1 MSKVLVVLEI
11 ASGKLRTHCLHG
23 ITAAKQIAAARSA
36 ELHLLVLGADTSAA
50 AEIAAAGY
58 GATTVHTITDAKLEP
73 FTAEAWADAIV
84 HAIKTLSSESA
95 GSGRGALVVG
105 GTASS
110 TLRDA
115 LPRAAAVLDAPLCA
129 EVVAIKSSG
138 TPAEPGKSGDVFTR
152 PISAGRALLDE
163 KLVGNLVFFTAR
175 GSEFPQAQAGG
186 AAASVSAIAGA
197 SLDTR
202 GVSVVGI
209 QKTVSSRPAL
219 TEAKVVVSGG
229 RGMREG
235 ANFKILEDLTDLLGG
250 ALGASRAATDAGM
263 VPADL
268 QVGQTGKIVA
278 PNLYIAVAISGAIQ
292 HLAGMKGSKT
302 IVAINKDEE
311 APIFQVADYGLVA
324 KWEEAI
330 PKLIELIKAKKG

>member
-1 MSKVLVVLEI
+1 MSKVLVVLET
-11 ASGKLRTHCLHG
+11 ANGKIRPHCLPG
-23 ITAAKQIAAARSA
+23 ITAAKQIADARKL
-36 ELHLLVLGADTSAA
+36 ELHLLLLGADTSAA

-58 GATTVHTITDAKLEP
+58 GATTLHTISDAKLEP

-84 HAIKTLSSESA
+84 HAVRTT
-95 GSGRGALVVG
+95 GATVVG

-115 LPRAAAVLDAPLCA
+115 LPRAAALLDAALCA
-129 EVVAIKSSG
+129 EIVAIKS
-138 TPAEPGKSGDVFTR
+138 GDTFTR

-163 KLVGNLVFFTAR
+163 KLGGGVVFFTAR
-175 GSEFPQAQAGG
+175 GSEFAAAQPG
-186 AAASVSAIAGA
+186 AAASVSAITGA
-197 SLDTR
+197 QVDTR
-202 GVSVVGI
+202 GATVVGI
-209 QKTVSSRPAL
+209 HKTVSSRPAL
-219 TEAKVVVSGG
+219 TEADVVVSGG

-235 ANFKILEDLTDLLGG
+235 ANFKLLEELTDLLGG

-324 KWEEAI
+324 KWEDAI
-330 PKLIELIKAKKG
+330 PKLIELVRARKG

>member
-1 MSKVLVVLEI
+1 MSKVLVILE
-11 ASGKLRTHCLHG
+11 AAGGQLRPHCLPG
-23 ITAAKQIAAARSA
+23 ITCAQQIAKATGG
-36 ELHLLVLGADTSAA
+36 ELHLLVLGADPTAA
-50 AEIAAAGY
+50 ANAVAQAGY
-58 GATTVHTITDAKLEP
+58 GATAVHTAAAAGLEP

-84 HAIKTLSSESA
+84 HAVHTL
-95 GSGRGALVVG
+95 GATHVG

-115 LPRAAAVLDAPLCA
+115 LPRAAAMLDAPL
-129 EVVAIKSSG
+129 VRGRRVKSAD
-138 TPAEPGKSGDVFTR
+138 TFTR
-152 PISAGRALLDE
+152 PVSSGRALLDV
-163 KLVGNLVFFTAR
+163 KAQAGVVAFTAR
-175 GSEFPQAQAGG
+175 GTEFEPAQPSGAVPVRALPAPQ
-186 AAASVSAIAGA
+186 VN
-197 SLDTR
+197 TR
-202 GVSVVGI
+202 GVQVKGV
-209 QKTVSSRPAL
+209 QKTESSRPAL

-235 ANFKILEDLTDLLGG
+235 ANFKILEQLTDLMGG

-278 PNLYIAVAISGAIQ
+278 PDLYFAVAISGAIQ

-311 APIFQVADYGLVA
+311 APIFQIADYSLVA

-330 PKLIELIKAKKG
+330 PKLIELIKARKGAA

>member
-11 ASGKLRTHCLHG
+11 ANGKLRPHCLPG
-23 ITAAKQIAAARSA
+23 ITAAKQIAAARNA

-50 AEIAAAGY
+50 GEIAGAGY
-58 GATTVHTITDAKLEP
+58 GATVVHTITDAKLDP

-84 HAIKTLSSESA
+84 HAIKTV
-95 GSGRGALVVG
+95 GATVGG

-110 TLRDA
+110 TLRDC
-115 LPRAAAVLDAPLCA
+115 LPRAAALLDAPLCA
-129 EVVAIKSSG
+129 EVV
-138 TPAEPGKSGDVFTR
+138 TVKSGDTFTR

-163 KLVGNLVFFTAR
+163 KLGGELVFFTAR
-175 GSEFPQAQAGG
+175 GSEFPPAEAGS
-186 AAASVSAIAGA
+186 AASVAAITGA
-197 SLDTR
+197 SVDTR
-202 GVSVVGI
+202 GATVVSI
-209 QKTVSSRPAL
+209 EKTVSSRPGL
-219 TEAKVVVSGG
+219 TEADVIVSGG

-235 ANFKILEDLTDLLGG
+235 GNFKMLEELTDLLGG

-263 VPADL
+263 VPPDL

-324 KWEEAI
+324 KWEEAV
-330 PKLIELIKAKKG
+330 PKLIELVRARKG